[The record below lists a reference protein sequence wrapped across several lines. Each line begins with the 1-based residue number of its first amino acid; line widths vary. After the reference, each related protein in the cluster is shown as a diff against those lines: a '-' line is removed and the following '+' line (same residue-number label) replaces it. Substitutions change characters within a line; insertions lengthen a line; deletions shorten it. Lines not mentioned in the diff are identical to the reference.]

1 MSEYALQKLTQL
13 LIEEDFKNR
22 GKCSKTTYM
31 MTKQEL
37 IRFCIRLVKL
47 IVKYECQLDTDIDS
61 LFDSKEEEM

>member
-13 LIEEDFKNR
+13 LIQEDFENR
-22 GKCSKTTYM
+22 GKCSQTTYK

-47 IVKYECQLDTDIDS
+47 IVKYECQLDTEIDS
-61 LFDSKEEEM
+61 LFDSKEEDM